1 MFKDFFDDFYDLFF
15 NSSRGLSRVAR
26 TRNIW
31 NGLAVYLLVSLIVSL
46 ATVNFNLGYRMEQDL
61 FSVPPEIVPFFSPEM
76 GAGVSRFVPLVTL
89 LTQLVFG
96 PLYFL
101 LTVAVRNFTAELLG
115 GRSNPGGLGA
125 VLGYGQL
132 PYLVVALGGLLNRYT
147 AFNTVGLLTLAAL
160 LWSLWLKIAG
170 LRIVHEFTWGRA
182 VLCYFMPLLAV
193 LTAFVLF
200 LLLAVVFLFPVALQF
215 VEKVPGAPALF

>member
-1 MFKDFFDDFYDLFF
+1 MLKDFFDDFYDLFF

-26 TRNIW
+26 TKNIW
-31 NGLAVYLLVSLIVSL
+31 NGLAVYLLVVLIVSL
-46 ATVNFNLGYRMEQDL
+46 ATVNLNLGYRLEQGTFL
-61 FSVPPEIVPFFSPEM
+61 VPPEIAPFFPPES
-76 GAGVSRFVPLVTL
+76 GDRIFRFVPLVTL
-89 LTQLVFG
+89 LTQLIFG

-101 LTVAVRNFTAELLG
+101 LMVAVRNFTAELLG
-115 GRSNPGGLGA
+115 GRGNPCGLGA
-125 VLGYGQL
+125 ILGYGQL
-132 PYLVVALGGLLNRYT
+132 PYLIVALGGLLNRYT
-147 AFNTVGLLTLAAL
+147 AFNTIGLLTLAAL

-193 LTAFVLF
+193 LTAFFLF
-200 LLLAVVFLFPVALQF
+200 LLLAVVFLFPLAMQF